1 MGLILHVDGGS
12 RGNPGPA
19 GAGVVI
25 AWDDGRVVHEAGYFL
40 GTQTNNAAEYHAC
53 IRALQRAQRCG
64 PQPLHVHSDSELL
77 VRQVTGEYQVKNPK
91 LEALYRQVQ
100 LLLLKAPRWQFKH
113 VPREKNRRADQL
125 ANMAMDAGADVI
137 VFEADATEAADPT
150 APPPTAKPPEAADTT
165 AQSPTDEPPVAPR
178 PAEPAAAQP
187 VVAPGDATRRV
198 VVEIARQPGPGCCP
212 AECFASDQYVVDAVL
227 PAGWCLHAAQT
238 FLPTI
243 LAMRNTQPQE
253 FAAIPAMTLHCIR
266 GGCDARFRIMP
277 QLGVNGRPRGA

>member
-25 AWDDGRVVHEAGYFL
+25 AWEDGRLIHEAGYFL
-40 GTQTNNAAEYHAC
+40 GTQTNNGAEYHAC

-77 VRQVTGEYQVKNPK
+77 VRQVTGEYQVKNPN
-91 LEALYRQVQ
+91 LEALYHQVQ

-137 VFEADATEAADPT
+137 VFDADATDP
-150 APPPTAKPPEAADTT
+150 PEPPSSPPT
-165 AQSPTDEPPVAPR
+165 PVQPIAPR
-178 PAEPAAAQP
+178 QTESAAAQP
-187 VVAPGDATRRV
+187 VVPPSDASRRV
-198 VVEIARQPGPGCCP
+198 VVEIARQPSPGCCP
-212 AECFASDQYVVDAVL
+212 AERFAALQYVVDAVL
-227 PAGWCLHAAQT
+227 PGGWCLHAAQT

-266 GGCDARFRIMP
+266 GGCDARFRILP
-277 QLGVNGRPRGA
+277 HSYINGRPQEA